1 MKRIILLAD
10 DSPTIQRLVTQ
21 TFVGADFEVVSVSN
35 GDAAVRKFDEVHP
48 DVVLADIYMP
58 GKNGYEVCDF
68 VRRHPDL
75 EKTPV
80 VLLAGAFDAFDEAKA
95 RQIGASSHIT
105 KPFEPHALVD
115 LVVSLISGKGQE
127 QATSPAIVSPA
138 NEIPMPHALEPVAA
152 PVASEE
158 PVPAAADSI
167 PAPLEPIGIPEP
179 TPMPA
184 SAPEL
189 EPEPALTLESAS
201 GLKLESESAPA
212 PAVSIAAA
220 AAPAPTLRVTQAPPK
235 SGPPPAP
242 ASPSSESGDV
252 LGLQELFKPASAAG
266 PVSDEEIERIAERVI
281 QKLSTQVIE
290 SVAWDVVPEIT
301 TKILKDELKRQ
312 S

>member
-1 MKRIILLAD
+1 VKHIILLAD

-35 GDAAVRKFDEVHP
+35 GDAAVRKFEEVHP

-58 GKNGYEVCDF
+58 GKNGYEVCDY

-115 LVVSLISGKGQE
+115 LVVSLISGKGQAE
-127 QATSPAIVSPA
+127 QAASLASVSPST
-138 NEIPMPHALEPVAA
+138 EIPMPNAPEPVAA
-152 PVASEE
+152 LSAPEE
-158 PVPAAADSI
+158 LVPAAESI
-167 PAPLEPIGIPEP
+167 PDPPESIPDPAPA
-179 TPMPA
+179 PM
-184 SAPEL
+184 
-189 EPEPALTLESAS
+189 PEPAPAPALELAPA
-201 GLKLESESAPA
+201 LRLESAPA
-212 PAVSIAAA
+212 PAPAISIAAA
-220 AAPAPTLRVTQAPPK
+220 AVPTPAPRVT
-235 SGPPPAP
+235 
-242 ASPSSESGDV
+242 PSSADSGDV
-252 LGLQELFKPASAAG
+252 LGLQELFKPASSAG